1 MNKKLFKYVLAVMP
15 TLFVNQLLAYDQTV
29 NADQIIVTDVPT
41 TDVLTIKTD
50 PRNPRQPLP
59 AEDGADYLRSIPGFS
74 IMRKGGS
81 DGEPILRGMAG
92 SRLNI
97 MIDGQ
102 NTSSGCAFRM
112 DAPTSYIFP
121 EAYDELIVTKGP
133 QTVLYGPGASAGSVM
148 FNRSIKF
155 LKEPS
160 YKVRASL
167 LGGSFGRHDELID
180 FKAGN
185 EKFYVQ
191 GVGTNSQSG
200 NYEDGNGNEVHS
212 KFHRYSFNGA
222 VGYAL
227 DENTS
232 MELSAI
238 HSDGWAYYADRAMDG
253 TQFTRDGY
261 NFRFE
266 KKKISS
272 LIDKLELQAYQNSI
286 DHIMDGYTYR
296 SSGGEPRWARMKHD
310 ANGFR
315 MTATLIPLSNIDI
328 KTGLDYQNIDHER
341 GMGAQGV
348 AQSTNK
354 DAEFRQIGVFAE
366 PRYFIS
372 TKDRIIGGLR
382 ADFWEAKDKR
392 YNSAISAPDTAG
404 QKRDETL
411 KSGFLRYETDLN
423 VLPITAYVGGG
434 YSERFPD
441 YWELITATRDN
452 VSAGDGTGI
461 HSAFNSTKKEKTK
474 QLDIGF
480 IGKIN
485 NLNLSSSI
493 FYNQI
498 DDYILID
505 YRNGYSTG
513 WGSTGSA
520 RNINAHTYGL
530 EADAGYKFLD
540 YWKLTASLAYVRGTN
555 ETDNLALAQLPP
567 FEGKIGL
574 TWDDKK
580 WFAGGLVR
588 LVNEQNHYSTG
599 QGNIAGKDIG
609 PASGFSTTSIH
620 VGLRPTVNS
629 LISAGVDNLFD
640 KQYAEFISRTG
651 SPTMGTPNGTVAST
665 RVNEPGRM
673 IWLKGTI
680 NF

>member
-1 MNKKLFKYVLAVMP
+1 MNKNLFKYVLTAIP
-15 TLFVNQLLAYDQTV
+15 ILLSGQLFAYDQTV
-29 NADQIIVTDVPT
+29 NVDQIIVTDVPT
-41 TDVLTIKTD
+41 TDVLTIRTD

-59 AEDGADYLRSIPGFS
+59 AQDGADYLKSIPGFS
-74 IMRKGGS
+74 LMRKGGS

-121 EAYDELIVTKGP
+121 ETYDELIVTKGP

-155 LKEPS
+155 LKEPG
-160 YKVRASL
+160 YKARASL

-185 EKFYVQ
+185 DKFYVQ

-222 VGYAL
+222 LGYAF

-238 HSDGWAYYADRAMDG
+238 HSDGWAYYADRPMDG

-272 LIDKLELQAYQNSI
+272 LIDKIEFQAYQNSI

-296 SSGGEPRWARMKHD
+296 SAGGEPNWARMKHD
-310 ANGFR
+310 ADGFK
-315 MTATLIPLSNIDI
+315 MTATLIPLSNMDI
-328 KTGLDYQNIDHER
+328 KTGIDYQNVDHER
-341 GMGAQGV
+341 GKDSQGTT
-348 AQSTNK
+348 QSTAK
-354 DAEFRQIGVFAE
+354 DAEFRQFGFFAE

-372 TKDRIIGGLR
+372 AKDRIVAGVR
-382 ADFWEAKDKR
+382 ADFWEAKDHR
-392 YNSAISAPDTAG
+392 NGSTISANDTAG

-411 KSGFLRYETDLN
+411 KSGFLRYESDLN
-423 VLPITAYVGGG
+423 ALPITAYLGGG
-434 YSERFPD
+434 YNERFPD

-452 VSAGDGTGI
+452 TQNGGGLGL
-461 HSAFNSTKKEKTK
+461 HSAFNTTKKEKTK
-474 QLDIGF
+474 QMDVGF

-485 NLNLSSSI
+485 NINISTSA

-498 DDYILID
+498 DDFILID
-505 YRNGYSTG
+505 YRTGYSTN
-513 WGSTGSA
+513 WGSVGTA

-530 EADAGYKFLD
+530 EADAGYKFAD
-540 YWKLTASLAYVRGTN
+540 YWKLSGSVAYVRGRN

-567 FEGKIGL
+567 LEGKIGL

-599 QGNIAGKDIG
+599 QGNIAGKDLG
-609 PASGFSTTSIH
+609 PTGGFSTTSIH
-620 VGLRPTVNS
+620 AGVRPTENS
-629 LISAGVDNLFD
+629 MISAGVDNLFD

-651 SPTMGTPNGTVAST
+651 SPAMGAINGLTTST